1 MHSKDGSN
9 WMQRR
14 SSCWSNRFLI
24 ASSIT
29 SCGAKAQEIWQ
40 TLDRLFKEK
49 DEARLQILENELV
62 NTTQGNLSI
71 SDYFLNI
78 KNLCS
83 EISLLNPEEAISEAQ
98 IRRIIIRGLKAEY
111 IPYVTSIQEWVQQP
125 SLEEFEN
132 LLSSQE
138 SLAKQMT
145 NVSIKE
151 GKKSFKSKEN
161 QDSLTSR
168 PHSQNNSSPCGISG
182 ESSKKIFKCYQCGKI
197 GHIKR
202 FCRAKLLRV
211 M

>member
-1 MHSKDGSN
+1 
-9 WMQRR
+9 
-14 SSCWSNRFLI
+14 
-24 ASSIT
+24 
-29 SCGAKAQEIWQ
+29 
-40 TLDRLFKEK
+40 
-49 DEARLQILENELV
+49 
-62 NTTQGNLSI
+62 
-71 SDYFLNI
+71 
-78 KNLCS
+78 
-83 EISLLNPEEAISEAQ
+83 LLNPEEAISEAQ